1 MKFHESSKTPIL
13 FFSVF
18 FCALLFFAKPVEV
31 KANISGT
38 LNASDLSQQF
48 GPNDI
53 LSLDADTTINLDSD
67 LTVSQINAGYHNLT
81 ITGDGGVLTCTNGIN
96 NGYVTISGNY
106 DGGITSRS
114 LTITRGKITSPYIS
128 VNTDI
133 TISGGII
140 TFRQGNTNFKLDAPH
155 KVTISGGRII
165 IPESAIADSTD
176 YGIRGNEIE
185 ISGENTYIEARNS
198 ATKVYSAI
206 FSQPNG
212 ITISAPLT
220 ITTPDGG
227 HVISNVYGHHEIV
240 DSAENKAHY
249 VVIRGPQQ
257 PQPQPVEDQ
266 DKGDKE
272 EHRSKPA
279 VVNPDTVE
287 GAFAAN
293 GQFLPGVAMGKT
305 KQGPA
310 AQAVFSASRP
320 VGWKEAYTF
329 NIAINSKVDYS
340 LKSGTFTILIPQE
353 LQKAGRTFAIMA
365 LDKNGKAWTFADT
378 DTNPAT
384 VTANINVEGYA
395 FALIYKD

>member
-1 MKFHESSKTPIL
+1 M
-13 FFSVF
+13 
-18 FCALLFFAKPVEV
+18 
-31 KANISGT
+31 
-38 LNASDLSQQF
+38 NASYLSLNF

-53 LSLDADTTINLDSD
+53 LSLAANTTINLDSD
-67 LTVSQINAGYHNLT
+67 LTVRQIDARNHNLT
-81 ITGDGGVLTCTNGIN
+81 ITGDGGTLTCTEEIHQGH
-96 NGYVTISGNY
+96 VTISGNY
-106 DGGITSRS
+106 DGGIGSNS
-114 LTITRGKITSPYIS
+114 LTITRGTITSPYIS
-128 VNTDI
+128 AYGDI

-140 TFRQGNTNFKLDAPH
+140 TFRQGNTNYKLFAPSH
-155 KVTISGGRII
+155 ITISGGRII
-165 IPESAIADSTD
+165 IPESAIDALTD
-176 YGIRGNEIE
+176 YGIRGIGIE

-198 ATKVYSAI
+198 AAQVYSAI
-206 FSQPNG
+206 FSNNG
-212 ITISAPLT
+212 DITISAPLA

-227 HVISNVYGHHEIV
+227 HVISNVQGHHEIV
-240 DSAENKAHY
+240 DSAGNKAHY

-310 AQAVFSASRP
+310 AQAVFGASRP

-329 NIAINSKVDYS
+329 NIAINGKVDYS
-340 LKSGTFTILIPQE
+340 LKSGPLTILIPKE